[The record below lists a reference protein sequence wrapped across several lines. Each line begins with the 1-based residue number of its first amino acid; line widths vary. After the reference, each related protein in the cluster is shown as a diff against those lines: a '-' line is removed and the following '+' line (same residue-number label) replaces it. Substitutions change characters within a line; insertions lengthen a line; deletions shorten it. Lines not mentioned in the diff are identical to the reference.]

1 MLTVGEI
8 ASLVI
13 SVITIYLAIKYLNK
27 LDKVALF
34 YIVFAAVQ
42 FLWKPEN
49 LTGLSQAIIGV
60 ILALVAV
67 SIYWFFITAIWN
79 HSEVLYKITTFIIS
93 IIISLFLIDI
103 WTSVWR
109 KSILRVL
116 LKDFTK
122 AETIYFGTRET
133 GLVLPADFSNP
144 TVNLIFWISI
154 WLILAA
160 VIFIKRIIHYKS
172 IMWNDTAVLS
182 SKRQA
187 EKDEILNR
195 MAEKEKEREYEEY
208 EANRKKEEEF
218 SKRYEKSQGYY
229 YQDRDSFS
237 NKNQNN
243 RKVDSEKP
251 KDYYAIL
258 NVSRNATQE
267 EIKIAYKKEMLK
279 YHPDL
284 NNESSNSTEITKLL
298 NEAYNVL
305 KDPEKRKEYDRF
317 GRTL

>member
-1 MLTVGEI
+1 MLSVGEI

-13 SVITIYLAIKYLNK
+13 SIITIYLAIKYLNK

-42 FLWKPEN
+42 FLWKPGN

-60 ILALVAV
+60 IVASAAV
-67 SIYWFFITAIWN
+67 SIYWLFITTIWN

-93 IIISLFLIDI
+93 IIVSLFLIDI

-109 KSILRVL
+109 KSILGVT
-116 LKDFTK
+116 LKEFTK
-122 AETIYFGTRET
+122 AETVYFGTRET
-133 GLVLPADFSNP
+133 GVVLPADFSNP
-144 TVNLIFWISI
+144 TVNLVFWISV
-154 WLILAA
+154 LLFLA
-160 VIFIKRIIHYKS
+160 IIIYIKRIIHYKN

-187 EKDEILNR
+187 QKDEILNR
-195 MAEKEKEREYEEY
+195 MAEEEKEREYEEY
-208 EANRKKEEEF
+208 KANRKKEEEF
-218 SKRYEKSQGYY
+218 SRRYEKSQGYN
-229 YQDRDSFS
+229 YQDYDSFS
-237 NKNQNN
+237 NENQNN
-243 RKVDSEKP
+243 RKVNSENP

-258 NVSRNATQE
+258 NVSRDATQE

-284 NNESSNSTEITKLL
+284 NSESTNSTEITKLL

>member
-13 SVITIYLAIKYLNK
+13 CIITIYLAKKYLHK

-34 YIVFAAVQ
+34 FIVFSAVQ
-42 FLWKPEN
+42 FFWKPEN
-49 LTGLSQAIIGV
+49 LTGLTKMAIGAIV
-60 ILALVAV
+60 ASIAV
-67 SIYWFFITAIWN
+67 SIYWFFIKTIWN
-79 HSEVLYKITTFIIS
+79 HSEVLYKITSFIIS

-103 WTSVWR
+103 WIEVWR

-116 LKDFTK
+116 FKDFTK
-122 AETIYFGTRET
+122 AEIIYFGTRET

-144 TVNLIFWISI
+144 TINLIFWIAVLLVLSI
-154 WLILAA
+154 I
-160 VIFIKRIIHYKS
+160 IFIHRIIHYKN
-172 IMWNDTAVLS
+172 IMWNDTEVLS

-195 MAEKEKEREYEEY
+195 MAEEEKEREYEEY

-218 SKRYEKSQGYY
+218 SRRYEKSQGYY

-237 NKNQNN
+237 NENQNN
-243 RKVDSEKP
+243 RKVDSEKI

-284 NNESSNSTEITKLL
+284 NSESTNSTEITKLL

>member
-1 MLTVGEI
+1 
-8 ASLVI
+8 
-13 SVITIYLAIKYLNK
+13 
-27 LDKVALF
+27 
-34 YIVFAAVQ
+34 
-42 FLWKPEN
+42 
-49 LTGLSQAIIGV
+49 
-60 ILALVAV
+60 
-67 SIYWFFITAIWN
+67 
-79 HSEVLYKITTFIIS
+79 
-93 IIISLFLIDI
+93 
-103 WTSVWR
+103 
-109 KSILRVL
+109 
-116 LKDFTK
+116 
-122 AETIYFGTRET
+122 
-133 GLVLPADFSNP
+133 
-144 TVNLIFWISI
+144 
-154 WLILAA
+154 
-160 VIFIKRIIHYKS
+160 
-172 IMWNDTAVLS
+172 MWNDTAVLS

-195 MAEKEKEREYEEY
+195 MAEEEKEREYEEY